1 MASFFLAPAA
11 DWIERLADL
20 AAEADAHGI
29 RNVTTLVAC
38 WEDGSERYER
48 QGESMLVVVDGTGK
62 NVIGVG
68 GMALCPHVG
77 GALRVRRFY
86 VAISSRRQGVARVL
100 AERLIAQGFAFTPTL
115 TCNARASAAAPP
127 FWEAMG
133 FHRVDIPGITH
144 MRLAPPSMAVR

>member
-1 MASFFLAPAA
+1 MASFVPAPAA

-20 AAEADAHGI
+20 AVEADAHGI
-29 RNVTTLVAC
+29 RNVTTLIAR
-38 WEDGSERYER
+38 WKNGSERYDR
-48 QGESMLVVVDGTGK
+48 QGESMLVVVAGK

-68 GMALCPHVG
+68 GIARCPHVG

-86 VAISSRRQGVARVL
+86 VAMSARRQGVARAL
-100 AERLIAQGFAFTPTL
+100 AERLIAQGFKFTPTL
-115 TCNARASAAAPP
+115 TCNAGASAAAPP